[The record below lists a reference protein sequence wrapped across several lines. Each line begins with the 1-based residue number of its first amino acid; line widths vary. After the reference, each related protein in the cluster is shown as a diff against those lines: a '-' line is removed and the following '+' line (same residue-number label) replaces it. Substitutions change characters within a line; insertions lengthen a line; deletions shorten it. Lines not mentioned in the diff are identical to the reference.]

1 MKDNQKKE
9 STTGTGNIYNN
20 LIMIDLE
27 LEANQNLKAIKIV
40 IIIKSISIQKEIVH
54 LQAVNELQF
63 KKCK

>member
-20 LIMIDLE
+20 YIMIDLE

-54 LQAVNELQF
+54 LKIVHDFYSFLF
-63 KKCK
+63 